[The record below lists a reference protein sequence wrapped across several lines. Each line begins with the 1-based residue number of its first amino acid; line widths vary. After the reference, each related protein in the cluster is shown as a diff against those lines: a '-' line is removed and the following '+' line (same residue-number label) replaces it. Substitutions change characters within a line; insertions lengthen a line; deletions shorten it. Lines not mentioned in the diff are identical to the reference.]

1 MKYETDEQLTE
12 KKVTSEIKFSGN
24 LLTLYRDEVSLPNG
38 STSVREW
45 VTHQGAAAM
54 LPIFENE
61 DVLLVRQFRYPLNQ
75 VFWEVPA
82 GKIDSD
88 EHAEATA
95 NRELMEETGL
105 RGNGI
110 QALGTMHPSI
120 GYTNEVIYLY
130 ALWDLEQFESQT
142 DHEEFLITRRL
153 PMREAVDMVHDGKIT
168 DSKTA
173 LLLLKAWHWWKQR
186 T

>member
-1 MKYETDEQLTE
+1 MKYDKNEQLVE
-12 KKVTSEIKFSGN
+12 KKISSEIKFSGN
-24 LLTLYRDEVSLPNG
+24 LLTLYRDEVRLPNG

-45 VTHQGAAAM
+45 VTHQGASAM
-54 LPIFENE
+54 LPIFDNE
-61 DVLLVRQFRYPLNQ
+61 DVLLIRQFRYPLNE

-82 GKIDSD
+82 GKIDAEES
-88 EHAEATA
+88 AEATA

-105 RGNGI
+105 KGKSI
-110 QALGTMHPSI
+110 KSLGTMHPSI

-130 ALWDLEQFESQT
+130 ALWDLQQFDSRT

-153 PMREAVDMVHDGKIT
+153 PMKEAVNMVHEGEIT

-173 LLLLKAWHWWKQR
+173 VLLLKAWQWWRQLV
-186 T
+186 